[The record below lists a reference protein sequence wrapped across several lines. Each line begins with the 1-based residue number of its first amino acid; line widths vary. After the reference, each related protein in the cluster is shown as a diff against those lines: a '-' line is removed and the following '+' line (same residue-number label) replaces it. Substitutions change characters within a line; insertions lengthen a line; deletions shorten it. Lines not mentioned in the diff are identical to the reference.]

1 MNNGVSGRTSFREHI
16 PEIAYAADLLDRAAD
31 AHLGGDEEV
40 ARDLIREANL
50 PVLRTWLESIWGK
63 GSPHIHARPDPTA
76 PRVVASPF
84 KQRMPGMAQKRLLIE
99 RDGHHCRLCG
109 MPVIRAE
116 VRNYLGRIYGQALP
130 WGNTNATQHAAFQLF
145 WLQYDHLL
153 PYARGGTNEV
163 DNVFIAC
170 AACNYGRMNWT
181 LTEVGFAPLESIA
194 PTRSAWDGLERVL
207 PAGQRLSRKTE

>member
-1 MNNGVSGRTSFREHI
+1 MNNRVIGRTSFREHI
-16 PEIAYAADLLDRAAD
+16 PEIAQAACLLDRAAD
-31 AHLGGDEEV
+31 AHLVGDEDT
-40 ARDLIREANL
+40 ARDLIHEANL
-50 PVLRTWLESIWGK
+50 PILRAWLESIWGK

-76 PRVVASPF
+76 PTVVASPI
-84 KQRMPGMAQKRLLIE
+84 KPRMPSTAQKRALVE

-116 VRNYLGRIYGQALP
+116 VRNRLRRIYGEALP

-153 PYARGGTNEV
+153 PHARGGTNEAE
-163 DNVFIAC
+163 NVLIAC

-181 LTEVGFAPLESIA
+181 LAEVGFAPMESIA

-207 PAGQRLSRKTE
+207 PLDQRLGRKD